1 MDMDVLVFAAHPD
14 DAELAAGGLLARC
27 AEAGLRAAIVD
38 FTRGEAGTRGTP
50 EIRAA
55 EAAAADRV
63 LSIAC
68 RENLG
73 FPDSR
78 LTETIEARL
87 LAIEALRKHR
97 PALVA
102 APYVDDLHPD
112 HAVVGRI
119 VSAAIYP
126 SGFHRI
132 VTGSPPHRPRAL
144 VHYMNHTAFP
154 PTFVL
159 DVTSVWAKRME
170 AVRCYRSQFHDPDSK
185 EPATNISAPDFL
197 EKLAARFRHYGSLIG
212 ADYGE
217 PYFSRGPV
225 PVLDPLAICGRRS

>member
-1 MDMDVLVFAAHPD
+1 MDVDVLVFAAHPD

-27 AEAGLRAAIVD
+27 AEIGLRAAIVD
-38 FTRGEAGTRGTP
+38 FTRGEAGTRGSP

-55 EAAAADRV
+55 ESAAADRV
-63 LSIAC
+63 LGIRA

-73 FPDSR
+73 LPDGR

-87 LAIEALRKHR
+87 LAIEAIRKHR

-102 APYVDDLHPD
+102 APYVEDLHPD
-112 HAVVGRI
+112 HAVVGR
-119 VSAAIYP
+119 VVAAAIYP
-126 SGFHRI
+126 SGFPRI
-132 VTGSPPHRPRAL
+132 VTGSKPHRPRAL

-154 PTFVL
+154 PAFVL
-159 DVTSVWAKRME
+159 DITSVWEKRMA
-170 AVRCYRSQFHDPDSK
+170 AVRCYQSQFFDPESK

-197 EKLAARFRHYGSLIG
+197 ERLAARFRHYGSLIA

-225 PVLDPLAICGRRS
+225 PVMDPLAVCGRRS